1 MFNPMAVHKQEVPS
15 SYVCPHRV
23 RKMGM
28 DPSRPPALRL
38 ISGSYRLS
46 SLIV

>member
-1 MFNPMAVHKQEVPS
+1 MLNPMAALKQEVPS
-15 SYVCPHRV
+15 GYVYLLRG

-28 DPSRPPALRL
+28 DPSRPSALRL

-46 SLIV
+46 SVIV